1 MTSHD
6 RIIDINIRRK
16 KHVPSHVFYNWSD
29 LTASNTITAKF
40 GLLSK
45 TMASAPASTNAL
57 TRSLRFS
64 AKTLTA
70 AATSRFLF
78 LSWQHE
84 LPLVLCLSPCNGW
97 QHWMWNW
104 SFEATGKSWFLIR
117 SFRTSKPTISPGNAE
132 LSCHQNRWIFCQ
144 LSAYAIDDWELALL
158 GVAQDLV
165 RFPQHVFCV
174 SEEL

>member
-1 MTSHD
+1 M
-6 RIIDINIRRK
+6 
-16 KHVPSHVFYNWSD
+16 FYNWSD
-29 LTASNTITAKF
+29 LTASNRITAKF

-117 SFRTSKPTISPGNAE
+117 SFRASKPTISPGNAQ
-132 LSCHQNRWIFCQ
+132 LSCHQNRWIFLPAFSLRHWRLGACPSWSRSGSCS
-144 LSAYAIDDWELALL
+144 LPSACFLRICRTLNKKCGHSFYPKTL
-158 GVAQDLV
+158 
-165 RFPQHVFCV
+165 P
-174 SEEL
+174 